1 MGARVRR
8 ATARPL
14 VAGGTEL
21 QELEGLHSEAAS
33 QWAHELPAED
43 LVQRLFSSLLDDAE
57 HERQRVERLKQC
69 HVEPIARQNRRGL
82 YLDSDQRHLCEER
95 SRQFLARRHDVA
107 STLSIEAL
115 YSGLALQH
123 ILELEV
129 VNLSLPAESQFSDSS
144 CLDGI
149 NEQFLLDA
157 PRTRYCIK
165 GVMHFWATSR
175 SHEDKDAFL
184 ARLVNAMRQA
194 VPAKLLPLTTT
205 VMSQSGLAAL
215 ERASL
220 CSVAVSGGRH
230 EVDFGI
236 EADPDKPNCVIVTM
250 QTRKRGFSEFYASTG
265 DDPFE
270 CDEVSCIRKSAT
282 VELHIDGTVD
292 VVSYSEDINLLR
304 NGELLPCNTWKVVSA
319 PPLDSPRNSSTSR
332 ARGSCQE
339 SIVAACRCAHRS
351 LCLCFAGCM
360 WPRDARH
367 VIIPPTG

>member
-8 ATARPL
+8 APAGAL

-33 QWAHELPAED
+33 QGAHELPAEE
-43 LVQRLFSSLLDDAE
+43 LVQRLFNSLLTDAE

-82 YLDSDQRHLCEER
+82 YLDSDQRHVCEER

-107 STLSIEAL
+107 ATLSMEAL

-129 VNLSLPAESQFSDSS
+129 VNLSLPVESQFSDSS

-165 GVMHFWATSR
+165 GVMFFWASSR
-175 SHEDKDAFL
+175 TNEGKDAFL
-184 ARLVNAMRQA
+184 ARLVDAMRQA
-194 VPAKLLPLTTT
+194 APAKLLPLTTT

-230 EVDFGI
+230 EVDFGM
-236 EADPDKPNCVIVTM
+236 ELDPNKPNCVIVTM

-265 DDPFE
+265 DDPIE
-270 CDEVSCIRKSAT
+270 CDEASCIRKSAI
-282 VELHIDGTVD
+282 VELYVDGTVD
-292 VVSYSEDINLLR
+292 VVSYSEDINMLR
-304 NGELLPCNTWKVVSA
+304 HGEPLPCNTWKVVAA
-319 PPLDSPRNSSTSR
+319 PFREPPRNSSR
-332 ARGSCQE
+332 ATGYCHE
-339 SIVAACRCAHRS
+339 TIVAACRCAHRS

-367 VIIPPTG
+367 VIIPPSG